1 MWGRWRKWRAMLC
14 LMSKGSSTVPEP
26 PWWWKDARD
35 EIWGGT
41 GQVVQGFCGYCRRWK
56 SSRVVMYILSWEKI
70 RESQRWKEGGQWK
83 IIQLRDEVTWSQL
96 VAAVRF
102 WYVPKLKPVICWRW
116 WHGGRGGEG
125 KTAER
130 ERQPSRAKV
139 VLSLS
144 PPAPRSSCGIAV
156 FWGWEDHRRAG
167 LG

>member
-125 KTAER
+125 GTAER
-130 ERQPSRAKV
+130 ERRPSRAKV

-144 PPAPRSSCGIAV
+144 PPDPHSSCGIAV